1 MNFYHILIDNNF
13 FLSCYILRH
22 KTANGSLDRVVLPP
36 KMFDMYCNYD
46 EFNTKD
52 KEYGFQSLIERSAKG
67 RQYGFQSKI
76 ERSAKGRQYE
86 IKFRRKIIYP
96 MYVSDDKIVSCIAE
110 DMKYICKGPFAA
122 LVYVSRSDKSYNDT
136 RVKDLVRKLK
146 YKLVTEYNLE
156 RQSPTKLEKYD
167 QKQSPTK
174 LEKYYRFNEYE
185 DWLICENSS

>member
-1 MNFYHILIDNNF
+1 MNYYHILIDNNF

-22 KTANGSLDRVVLPP
+22 KTADGSHDRVVLPP

-52 KEYGFQSLIERSAKG
+52 KK
-67 RQYGFQSKI
+67 YGFQSKI
-76 ERSAKGRQYE
+76 ERSAKGQQYE

-96 MYVSDDKIVSCIAE
+96 MYVSDDKIVSCTAFSATQQSWVDRIAE

-122 LVYVSRSDKSYNDT
+122 LVYVSRSDKSYDDT
-136 RVKDLVRKLK
+136 RVKELVRKLK

-156 RQSPTKLEKYD
+156 RASIKLEKYFH
-167 QKQSPTK
+167 
-174 LEKYYRFNEYE
+174 LNENE
-185 DWLICENSS
+185 EWLICKDSEIN